1 MPFSKLDNDELL
13 HLALEAM
20 NTGRDADSVAMLKTL
35 LERQPGN
42 GYALYLLAAQHAQM
56 GLLDRAEEGFRMAVA
71 AAPELPT
78 ARFQLGQLLAVKG
91 AASEA
96 REVLQPLTV
105 RQDSLGAYARGIS
118 AAAGEDVAVAIEALQ
133 QGLAMPQEIP
143 ALAGDMRGLLGR
155 LESLQMAD
163 APAFPV
169 PGTVPSRVLG
179 AYQTR
184 E

>member
-56 GLLDRAEEGFRMAVA
+56 GLMDRAEEGFRMVVA
-71 AAPELPT
+71 AAPELHT

-91 AASEA
+91 AANEA
-96 REVLQPLTV
+96 REVLRPLTAQ
-105 RQDSLGAYARGIS
+105 QDSLGAYARGIS
-118 AAAGEDVAVAIEALQ
+118 AAAGEDVAAAIEALQ

-143 ALAGDMRGLLGR
+143 ALAGDMQGLLGR
-155 LESLQMAD
+155 LQSLQVAD
-163 APAFPV
+163 ASAFPAH
-169 PGTVPSRVLG
+169 GAPSQRVLG